1 MKQFLIASCALIGLS
16 GCLEYTP
23 MYKVGASTQ
32 ESNVTRAQCNTYAA
46 QTVPP
51 MIIQD
56 WIPVFGANGRVVGHR
71 LETYDANEGRRNT
84 TVKNCMSEQGFDRV
98 SIPYCTDDQLAG
110 KSYAPLKNSPPLTG
124 SICAIRQKDGGRVLI
139 DLSKPKS

>member
-110 KSYAPLKNSPPLTG
+110 IELLLLFQA
-124 SICAIRQKDGGRVLI
+124 
-139 DLSKPKS
+139 